1 VAHLSGT
8 ALGSVPV
15 PKEKGKRKKKKKKPS
30 VNRDVERKNFL
41 IASL

>member
-15 PKEKGKRKKKKKKPS
+15 PKEKGKRKKKKKNPLSTEMLKG
-30 VNRDVERKNFL
+30 KTF
-41 IASL
+41 